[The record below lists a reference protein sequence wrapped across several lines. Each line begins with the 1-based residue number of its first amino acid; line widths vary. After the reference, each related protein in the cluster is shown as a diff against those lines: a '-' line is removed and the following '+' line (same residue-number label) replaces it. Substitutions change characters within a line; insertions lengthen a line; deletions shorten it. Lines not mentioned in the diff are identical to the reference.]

1 MDWKAR
7 VRESLMSQRE
17 VLEKSLTAA
26 RISRDN
32 APAATESHSDT
43 TKSEQE
49 KLVHA
54 LEDEMKIAS
63 GQAKALET
71 AEVKY
76 VEHNGMK
83 LVLVPEG
90 MGGRKIG
97 DVMLVSVT
105 SPLGKK
111 LAGERV

>member
-1 MDWKAR
+1 
-7 VRESLMSQRE
+7 
-17 VLEKSLTAA
+17 
-26 RISRDN
+26 
-32 APAATESHSDT
+32 
-43 TKSEQE
+43 
-49 KLVHA
+49 
-54 LEDEMKIAS
+54 
-63 GQAKALET
+63 
-71 AEVKY
+71 
-76 VEHNGMK
+76 MK

>member
-26 RISRDN
+26 RIARDN

-49 KLVHA
+49 RLVHA
-54 LEDEMKIAS
+54 LEDEIKIIN
-63 GQAKALET
+63 GHIKTLET
-71 AEVKY
+71 VEVKC
-76 VEHNGMK
+76 VEHDGMK
-83 LVLVPEG
+83 LLLVPEG